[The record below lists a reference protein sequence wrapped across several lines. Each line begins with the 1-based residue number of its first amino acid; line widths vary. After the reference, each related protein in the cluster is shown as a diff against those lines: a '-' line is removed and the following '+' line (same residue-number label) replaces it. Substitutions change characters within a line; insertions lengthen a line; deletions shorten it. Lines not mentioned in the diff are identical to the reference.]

1 MHRMTSTLNTHS
13 HCQWKLLQA
22 WALAP
27 KVRDERK
34 IAEEF
39 RIVWSNI
46 HAKFLDK
53 IHNIG
58 GIFRHRVGTGRLEIN
73 WIANKLN
80 FQVLPGMVS
89 AWKLRIN
96 QFQYFPAVSRA
107 FLMAH
112 RTLYSLTYCTVL
124 QQHRS
129 LFEHRIRAWGELRR
143 KHHWIFCRWCSSK
156 LWKWVEFLGVHVG
169 AYRRQHSGKFHST
182 LKALK

>member
-1 MHRMTSTLNTHS
+1 M
-13 HCQWKLLQA
+13 LQA

-89 AWKLRIN
+89 AWKLRIIN
-96 QFQYFPAVSRA
+96 FNIFRLHLVRSLWLTGPCTLLPTVQSCNNIAVSSSTEYELEVNYDGSTIEYFVDGA
-107 FLMAH
+107 PANCGSGSN
-112 RTLYSLTYCTVL
+112 SLAYTSGLIGASTPV
-124 QQHRS
+124 S
-129 LFEHRIRAWGELRR
+129 SIRL
-143 KHHWIFCRWCSSK
+143 
-156 LWKWVEFLGVHVG
+156 
-169 AYRRQHSGKFHST
+169 
-182 LKALK
+182 